1 VSLVAGDATEYSAL
15 PFTVIA
21 SEAKRSTPAL
31 PDRWAFDLGG
41 MDGFASL
48 AMTTIS

>member
-1 VSLVAGDATEYSAL
+1 VSLVAGGATEYSAL
-15 PFTVIA
+15 PFSVIA
-21 SEAKRSTPAL
+21 SEAKPSTPPL
-31 PDRWAFDLGG
+31 PDSRAFDLGG